1 MKVTSRCFILYGKDF
16 PILERN
22 PNNHIMAW
30 EHIAAIGTVSLVFID
45 LTADKSSQINS
56 IN

>member
-1 MKVTSRCFILYGKDF
+1 MKVTSRCFIVYGKDF